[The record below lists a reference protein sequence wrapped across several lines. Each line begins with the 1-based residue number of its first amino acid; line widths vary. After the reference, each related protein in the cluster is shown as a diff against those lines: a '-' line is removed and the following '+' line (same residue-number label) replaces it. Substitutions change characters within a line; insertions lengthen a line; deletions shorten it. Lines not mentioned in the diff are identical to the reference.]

1 MYNVSEQ
8 EGNEGNIIESQYENH
23 QREDRIFSGDRIQ
36 RAEPQARGQ
45 QGNGGEGLER
55 RR

>member
-8 EGNEGNIIESQYENH
+8 EGNH

-45 QGNGGEGLER
+45 QGDGGEGSER